1 MVHPIEY
8 MIFTIIVGGNILL
21 GLYFSFRKRAGL
33 QDDTD
38 EVFLGNRTLA
48 MFPLAVSVLASM
60 MSALGIVGFTA
71 HYYAYGIHMMWGML
85 PMLVTMPFITIII
98 VPVFYRLKITSVF
111 EYHRMRFGSSIA
123 AATCA
128 LYFLFAQSLG
138 ALCIYTASLAVSTVF
153 GFPVTWCSLV
163 IGLTGTVYTAL
174 GGLRGVV
181 WTDCVQAIVILAAPA
196 TIIVKVLWDASKRR
210 LRPMTFEDFK
220 PFAFQYNLDFT
231 QDENLWSCLIG
242 LLWTWIYRAG
252 LDQIMVQRYLASRTL
267 RAAQRTAWW
276 GTLLIIAYFIVA
288 AALGLIMAYWY
299 RDCDPMVAGVIT
311 SLDQVIPY
319 YVNTHL
325 AGFIGF
331 SGLFLA
337 GVVGATTSTISSA
350 INSLAAVTYVEFVAM
365 FAAPTPKVSLLLTKL
380 LAFASGIIM
389 SLYAI
394 VIPYMGSTGRVLM
407 VLQSCI
413 TAPFVSLSI
422 LGLAFPWVD
431 TKAAVIAAA
440 IGCAW
445 QGGYTVIDMMYGTSP
460 PRMAASLDECAA
472 GDFMELRAQSNL
484 SLSITETRSQASF
497 VMISSYWNN
506 FIITTAMI
514 FIGLLLSLITD
525 GQKHYKKNLHL
536 TSAWFLKIWVNHGI
550 ISQSDVNQLIGTKEQ
565 PLLENG
571 AAKLSKLSES
581 SV

>member
-8 MIFTIIVGGNILL
+8 VIFTVIVGGNILL
-21 GLYFSFRKRAGL
+21 GLYFSFRKRAGH

-71 HYYAYGIHMMWGML
+71 HYYAYGVHMMWGLL
-85 PMLVTMPFITIII
+85 PMLITTPVITAII
-98 VPVFYRLKITSVF
+98 VPVFYKLKITSVF
-111 EYHRMRFGSSIA
+111 EYHRMRFGGSIA

-128 LYFLFAQSLG
+128 LYIFFAQSLG

-196 TIIVKVLWDASKRR
+196 TIIIKVLWDANRR
-210 LRPMTFEDFK
+210 GLRPMAFEDFK
-220 PFAFQYNLDFT
+220 PYAFQYNLDFT

-242 LLWTWIYRAG
+242 LLWSWIYRAG

-267 RAAQRTAWW
+267 RDAQRTAWW
-276 GTLLIIAYFIVA
+276 GTLLIITYFIVA

-299 RDCDPMVAGVIT
+299 RDCDPLLAGLIT
-311 SLDQVIPY
+311 SPDQIIPY
-319 YVNTHL
+319 YVNAHL
-325 AGFIGF
+325 AAFVGF

-350 INSLAAVTYVEFVAM
+350 INSLAAVTYVEFVAI
-365 FAAPTPKVSLLLTKL
+365 FAKPSPKVSHLLTKL

-407 VLQSCI
+407 VLQGCI

-440 IGCAW
+440 IGCVW
-445 QGGYTVIDMMYGTSP
+445 QGGYTVIDMIYGASP
-460 PRMAASLDECAA
+460 PKMPASIDAC
-472 GDFMELRAQSNL
+472 GVDDFAVSRAYSNL
-484 SLSITETRSQASF
+484 SLSITEAKSQASF

-514 FIGLLLSLITD
+514 FIGLLLSLLTD

-536 TSAWFLKIWVNHGI
+536 TSAWFLKIWVNHGF
-550 ISQSDVNQLIGTKEQ
+550 ISQSDINQLNGMKEQ

-571 AAKLSKLSES
+571 GAKLSELTEDR
-581 SV
+581 V